1 MSWGQAAATGP
12 SLAGFALELPAQ
24 VTSGTLHYLVT
35 FRSFSVHSHDIAE
48 GKTRGSVRLD
58 LRREASVVE
67 HRFEQ
72 PSRPEVAEPDKFTF
86 EIDVSWQA
94 DPGAPPLSL
103 TAVPRPLAGM

>member
-1 MSWGQAAATGP
+1 
-12 SLAGFALELPAQ
+12 
-24 VTSGTLHYLVT
+24 
-35 FRSFSVHSHDIAE
+35 
-48 GKTRGSVRLD
+48 
-58 LRREASVVE
+58 VVE

-103 TAVPRPLAGM
+103 AEVPRPLAGM

>member
-1 MSWGQAAATGP
+1 VG
-12 SLAGFALELPAQ
+12 
-24 VTSGTLHYLVT
+24 
-35 FRSFSVHSHDIAE
+35 SHDIAE

-58 LRREASVVE
+58 LHGDASVVE
-67 HRFEQ
+67 HRFGQ

-103 TAVPRPLAGM
+103 AEVPRPLAGM

>member
-1 MSWGQAAATGP
+1 M
-12 SLAGFALELPAQ
+12 
-24 VTSGTLHYLVT
+24 
-35 FRSFSVHSHDIAE
+35 
-48 GKTRGSVRLD
+48 
-58 LRREASVVE
+58 VE

-103 TAVPRPLAGM
+103 AAVPRPLAGM